1 MKNKFSFNKKCSLFT
16 MIHVQALPGTP
27 HYQGNFEKI
36 FDQAMKEALLYK
48 SAGVDGII
56 LENMHDTP
64 YLKNIVGHEISTAMA
79 VIGREIKKETKLP
92 VGIQI
97 LAGAN
102 QAALSAALAG
112 GLDFIRAEG
121 FVFAHVADEGIIESC
136 AGELLRFRKQMEATH
151 IAIWADIKKKHS
163 SHAITADVSI
173 AETAHAAEFFGA
185 DALIVTGTATGQE
198 ADLNDLINTKKA
210 SKLPVAVG
218 SGITEQNIDKF
229 KSHADALIVGSWIKK
244 DGDWKNEPDSQKLK
258 ILIEKLLS
266 N

>member
-1 MKNKFSFNKKCSLFT
+1 MKNKFTLSSKCSLFT
-16 MIHVQALPGTP
+16 MIHVDALPGTP
-27 HYQGNFEKI
+27 FYQGSFEQILDHAIHEAMIYK
-36 FDQAMKEALLYK
+36 QAK
-48 SAGVDGII
+48 VDGII
-56 LENMHDTP
+56 IENMHDAP
-64 YLKNIVGHEISTAMA
+64 YLKNHVGHEISTAMTI
-79 VIGREIKKETKLP
+79 IGREVKKATNLP

-102 QAALSAALAG
+102 KEALSAALAG

-136 AGELLRFRKQMEATH
+136 AGELLRFRRQIEATH

-185 DALIVTGTATGQE
+185 DALIVTGTATGKE
-198 ADLNDLINTKKA
+198 ADLNDLINAKKA
-210 SKLPVAVG
+210 TKLPVAIG
-218 SGITEQNIDKF
+218 SGITDQNIDKF

-244 DGDWKNEPDSQKLK
+244 DGDWKNSVDISKLQNLVAK
-258 ILIEKLLS
+258 FKS
-266 N
+266 

>member
-1 MKNKFSFNKKCSLFT
+1 
-16 MIHVQALPGTP
+16 MIHVKALPGTP
-27 HYQGNFEKI
+27 YYQGNFETI
-36 FDQAMKEALLYK
+36 LDQAMKEASIYK
-48 SAGVDGII
+48 NANVDGII
-56 LENMHDTP
+56 IENMHDAP

-136 AGELLRFRKQMEATH
+136 AGKLLRFRKQMEATH

-185 DALIVTGTATGQE
+185 DALIVTGTETGKE
-198 ADLNDLINTKKA
+198 ADLHDLLDAKQA
-210 SKLPVAVG
+210 SKLPVIIG
-218 SGITEQNIDKF
+218 SGITDQNLNKY
-229 KSHADALIVGSWIKK
+229 KAHADALIVGSWIKK
-244 DGDWKNEPDSQKLK
+244 DSNWKNEPDPHKLK
-258 ILIEKLLS
+258 ILLEKWH
-266 N
+266 NN